1 MTTKTYDTLTGIAA
15 DLECTTLTM
24 EIVLGSLDSALDFA
38 KKAACIPVADELTNH
53 VHVLRHLRGQYEKLI
68 TDLWDAVDKSPQE
81 VEEA

>member
-1 MTTKTYDTLTGIAA
+1 MKKETFDTLTGIAA

-24 EIVLGSLDSALDFA
+24 EIVLGSLDAALDFA
-38 KKAACIPVADELTNH
+38 KKAGRVPVSDEMTNH